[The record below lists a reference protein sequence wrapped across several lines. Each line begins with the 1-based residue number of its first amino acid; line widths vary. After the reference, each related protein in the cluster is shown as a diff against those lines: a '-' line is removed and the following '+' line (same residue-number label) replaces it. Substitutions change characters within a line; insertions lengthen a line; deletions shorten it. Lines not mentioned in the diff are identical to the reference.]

1 MNNTAQIIAIAKK
14 VLSLSQTHTVTW
26 IYSTQHPR
34 SNNFCYVDITKKIS
48 RRDNEKTFIR
58 NKQSSLC
65 LPFWI
70 TVMLIHFKRLMLSAY
85 WNAWVRSRNI
95 RTASCLWREAV
106 TVNLIPVNLILHLL
120 TRLHHFRF
128 NSHTLTRWL
137 NWTSNQEFSLSPT
150 ALDADSTWIR

>member
-14 VLSLSQTHTVTW
+14 VLSLSQTRTVTW

-95 RTASCLWREAV
+95 RTASCLWR
-106 TVNLIPVNLILHLL
+106 LHLL

-128 NSHTLTRWL
+128 NSRTLTRWL

-150 ALDADSTWIR
+150 ALDADSTWIG

>member
-14 VLSLSQTHTVTW
+14 VLSLSQTRTVTW

-34 SNNFCYVDITKKIS
+34 SNNFCYVDITKKYQGEIM
-48 RRDNEKTFIR
+48 RKLLYETT
-58 NKQSSLC
+58 KQ
-65 LPFWI
+65 P
-70 TVMLIHFKRLMLSAY
+70 MLTILNNSYVDSFKRLMLSAY

-95 RTASCLWREAV
+95 RTASCLWR
-106 TVNLIPVNLILHLL
+106 LHLL

-128 NSHTLTRWL
+128 NSRTLTRWL

-150 ALDADSTWIR
+150 ALDADSTWIG